1 MSRRNGK
8 QGIPQIKDIAMEKAV
23 LLGADN
29 PVRIPIVFKCAE
41 CGVGFKTAHFVP
53 ESKAP
58 KDLTG
63 MVVPS
68 ICLTCLEAKRGS
80 AGEEE

>member
-8 QGIPQIKDIAMEKAV
+8 QGIPDISKLALDKAT
-23 LLGADN
+23 LLGAEK

-41 CGVGFKTAHFVP
+41 CGNGFKTAHFVP
-53 ESKAP
+53 ETKAP

-68 ICLTCLEAKRGS
+68 ICLTCVEKQRER
-80 AGEEE
+80 EEK